1 MNLTRKQ
8 IAQRVGMSPQSIKRN
23 EVRLGLDRIRVRVN
37 PRMVL
42 YPERRTLQILRAR
55 GLEA

>member
-8 IAQRVGMSPQSIKRN
+8 IAQRVGISTQSVKRN
-23 EVRLGLDRIRVRVN
+23 EVRLGLDRVRVRVN
-37 PRMVL
+37 PRLVV
-42 YPERRTLQILRAR
+42 YPERQTLRLLRAR

>member
-8 IAQRVGMSPQSIKRN
+8 IAQRTGMSTQSVKRN
-23 EVRLGLDRIRVRVN
+23 ERRLGLDQIRVRVN
-37 PRMVL
+37 PRLVM

>member
-1 MNLTRKQ
+1 VNLTRKQ
-8 IAQRVGMSPQSIKRN
+8 IAQRTGMSTQSVKRN
-23 EVRLGLDRIRVRVN
+23 ERRLGLDQIRVRVN
-37 PRMVL
+37 PRLVM